1 MKEQTAMQEL
11 IDKLESIIES
21 RYTYGISS
29 SDYKSMLEYAQQLLE
44 KEQEQLYESY
54 LDGMRDESENN

>member
-54 LDGMRDESENN
+54 LDGMRDESER

>member
-54 LDGMRDESENN
+54 LDGMRDESERE